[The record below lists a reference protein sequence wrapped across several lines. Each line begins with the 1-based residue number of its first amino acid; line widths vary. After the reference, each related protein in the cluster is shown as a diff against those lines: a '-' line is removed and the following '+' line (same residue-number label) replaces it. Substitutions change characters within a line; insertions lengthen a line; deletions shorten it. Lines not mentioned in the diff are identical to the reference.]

1 MEPTGIKVLDDLLGG
16 GLPRPS
22 AVGVIGAVGSGKSSL
37 VRQLAVTMLERDFRV
52 LYYAIDESAED
63 VRESVSSYGIDVN
76 KYETEGRLSF
86 IDIFALGVERLA
98 EAYPVEEPEQIVDST
113 FKFSDLVAQG
123 RSFTLKHLGKK
134 QFVVMDSLT
143 PFFLMVEAKR
153 VFQFGQV
160 PPHQSPRRDNRERDG
175 KLRGCCPRPRKAKD
189 GRRTPRTRRNPA
201 AGQDGQ
207 DTHPITRILLRN
219 DTTGNSHKHST
230 TDLVPVRIRAARN
243 RINLHLYRG
252 PDPKPRSRNIPSLSS
267 QTPNSSGRFHS
278 ENPNSDRAASSGT
291 KTIRTQQHE
300 NQEKSRVT
308 PKQPR
313 IIENKP
319 ILGNVPKP
327 RADANLH

>member
-134 QFVVMDSLT
+134 HFV
-143 PFFLMVEAKR
+143 LMVEAKR

-160 PPHQSPRRDNRERDG
+160 LKYATRFAKAIGIATLHTKVLDETIENAMVNFADVVLELERRKTAEGPLARGGTLRLVKMG
-175 KLRGCCPRPRKAKD
+175 K
-189 GRRTPRTRRNPA
+189 TP
-201 AGQDGQ
+201 
-207 DTHPITRILLRN
+207 
-219 DTTGNSHKHST
+219 
-230 TDLVPVRIRAARN
+230 
-243 RINLHLYRG
+243 
-252 PDPKPRSRNIPSLSS
+252 IPSRGYYYEM
-267 QTPNSSGRFHS
+267 TPQGIAISTA
-278 ENPNSDRAASSGT
+278 P
-291 KTIRTQQHE
+291 
-300 NQEKSRVT
+300 
-308 PKQPR
+308 
-313 IIENKP
+313 P
-319 ILGNVPKP
+319 I
-327 RADANLH
+327 

>member
-52 LYYAIDESAED
+52 LYYAIDETA
-63 VRESVSSYGIDVN
+63 
-76 KYETEGRLSF
+76 GRLSF

-134 QFVVMDSLT
+134 QFVIMDSLT

-160 PPHQSPRRDNRERDG
+160 LKYATRFA
-175 KLRGCCPRPRKAKD
+175 KAI
-189 GRRTPRTRRNPA
+189 GVAT
-201 AGQDGQ
+201 
-207 DTHPITRILLRN
+207 
-219 DTTGNSHKHST
+219 
-230 TDLVPVRIRAARN
+230 
-243 RINLHLYRG
+243 LH
-252 PDPKPRSRNIPSLSS
+252 
-267 QTPNSSGRFHS
+267 
-278 ENPNSDRAASSGT
+278 T
-291 KTIRTQQHE
+291 KVLDE
-300 NQEKSRVT
+300 S
-308 PKQPR
+308 
-313 IIENKP
+313 IENAMVNFADVVLELERRKTAEGPLARGGTLRLVKMSKNPVPSRGYYYEMTPQGIAISTAPP
-319 ILGNVPKP
+319 I
-327 RADANLH
+327 